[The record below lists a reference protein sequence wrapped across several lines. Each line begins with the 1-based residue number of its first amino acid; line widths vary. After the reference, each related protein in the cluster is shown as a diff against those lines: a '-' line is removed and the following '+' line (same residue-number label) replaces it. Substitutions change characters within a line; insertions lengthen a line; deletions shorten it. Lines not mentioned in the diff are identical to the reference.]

1 MVVDLKEAPMKIVKM
16 VYQTQRF
23 LNRMWGPGEI
33 CAQLIVFVYLV
44 KKKKNSVWH
53 YFRFSIQCGRK
64 SGTLFSL
71 CELLGVSRQKQKTQE

>member
-33 CAQLIVFVYLV
+33 CAQWIVFVYLV
-44 KKKKNSVWH
+44 KKKKK
-53 YFRFSIQCGRK
+53 QCVA
-64 SGTLFSL
+64 LFS
-71 CELLGVSRQKQKTQE
+71 V